1 MTRRILFQVHWLLGV
16 TVGLVLALMGLTGA
30 TMSFEDEITGL
41 LNSSTISVAKGAEL
55 MSPDA
60 LLASIR
66 AQLPGEEIRPLVLS
80 ADPERAAQFRVRQ
93 PSGAATF
100 YANPYSG
107 LVLGKA
113 AGSDFFSLVE
123 DLHRFLALPITEGGA
138 TARSASRSPALLRF
152 RSSSSRC
159 PDCTSDGRASRSTGA
174 RGSCST

>member
-55 MSPDA
+55 MTPDA
-60 LLASIR
+60 LLASLR

-80 ADPERAAQFRVRQ
+80 ADPERAVQFRVRQ

-100 YANPYSG
+100 YANPYDG
-107 LVLGKA
+107 HVLGKA
-113 AGSDFFSLVE
+113 GIRATTHKPVTRERHRGLV
-123 DLHRFLALPITEGGA
+123 
-138 TARSASRSPALLRF
+138 
-152 RSSSSRC
+152 RSSS
-159 PDCTSDGRASRSTGA
+159 ASLITRLTVSL
-174 RGSCST
+174 